1 MSWSEGEGVSSR
13 AQGDR
18 VASAGSAGQLS
29 LVQWWEL
36 LRGAGGKIPQ
46 RSMRMAEET
55 VGDLRCEERV

>member
-1 MSWSEGEGVSSR
+1 MSSR